1 MMNRV
6 HHQDGEL
13 RSRPG
18 CGAPRGDG
26 LLRLLQHSM
35 NGGHPPQAGHVNL
48 VRRPPQ
54 RGPALPHRV
63 APAVHLLAPLARR
76 GHPPVPFGLQ
86 QPFDRALELLQ
97 DTLLDLLPGLLEQ
110 IPQC

>member
-35 NGGHPPQAGHVNL
+35 NGGHPPQAGHANL

-54 RGPALPHRV
+54 RGPTLAYRV
-63 APAVHLLAPLARR
+63 APAVHLFPALLGL
-76 GHPPVPFGLQ
+76 GHPPIPLGGEQ
-86 QPFDRALELLQ
+86 RFDGTLELLQ